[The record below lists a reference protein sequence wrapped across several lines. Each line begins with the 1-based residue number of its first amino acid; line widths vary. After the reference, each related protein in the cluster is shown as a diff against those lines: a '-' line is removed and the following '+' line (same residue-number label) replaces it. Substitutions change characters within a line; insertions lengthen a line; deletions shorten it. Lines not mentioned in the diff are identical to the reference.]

1 MQQMDSYV
9 TKAAQAQLLPLLL
22 PAMVNPAPLDTIV
35 SLETKSQFRALQVLG
50 TTSYNKVLAHNALS
64 GNTAPTSQ

>member
-1 MQQMDSYV
+1 MRQMDSCA

-35 SLETKSQFRALQVLG
+35 SLETKLQFHALQVLG
-50 TTSYNKVLAHNALS
+50 TTSYNKVLVHNALS
-64 GNTAPTSQ
+64 GNTAQTSQ